1 MNAPLPEAA
10 RYVPYTRVGEQPNI
24 VVDGAPL
31 PSTVLTL
38 SHWPNNQTHPDL
50 CRDTSTETVFAYLD
64 RPDLHQDVPIVTN
77 NHFDEDGLF
86 SMFGIVEPATAAEC
100 RDLLTG
106 AALAGDFGVGDD
118 PDALRLC
125 FIVESFCDPEASPLP
140 TATFEGCERRRVES
154 LYRAMLERV
163 PALARD
169 VDAWETLWRDQ
180 FEHFEQSSTLIEK
193 GVVKIDER
201 TDVDLAVVTMP
212 GDLPARTVRRY
223 LAPEQAAVHPF
234 AIHNRTSCNRILRM
248 AGGRYELQYRYES
261 WVKLPSRRPSLRVA
275 LDGLV
280 VALNELERAAGR
292 WRADEVTEVAPRV
305 WLEGV
310 EESSLDADRFVDLV
324 CQHLSTA
331 PVAWDP
337 FDWESAPVAARAGQ
351 DV

>member
-1 MNAPLPEAA
+1 MNTPLPEPA
-10 RYVPYTRVGEQPNI
+10 RYVPYTRVGERPNI

-31 PSTVLTL
+31 PSTALTL
-38 SHWPNNQTHPDL
+38 SHWPNNQTHPEL

-64 RPDLHQDVPIVTN
+64 RPDLHEDIAIVTN

-86 SMFGIVEPATAAEC
+86 SMFGIVEPATAAEH
-100 RDLLTG
+100 RDLLIG
-106 AALAGDFGVGDD
+106 AALAGDFGVGED

-125 FIVESFCDPEASPLP
+125 FIVESFCNPEESPLP
-140 TATFEGCERRRVES
+140 AATFDGCERRRVEA

-180 FEHFEQSSTLIEK
+180 FEHFEQSRALIDN
-193 GVVKIDER
+193 GAVTIDEHP
-201 TDVDLAVVTMP
+201 DVDLAVVTIP

-234 AIHNRTSCNRILRM
+234 AIHNRTPCNRILRL
-248 AGGRYELQYRYES
+248 AAGRYELQYRYES
-261 WVKLPSRRPSLRVA
+261 WVKLASRRPSLRVA

-280 VALNELERAAGR
+280 EALNELERAAGR
-292 WRADEVTEVAPRV
+292 WRADAMTDVAPRV
-305 WLEGV
+305 YLEGV
-310 EESSLDADRFVDLV
+310 EESSLAPERFVALV
-324 CQHLSTA
+324 CRHLSTA

-337 FDWESAPVAARAGQ
+337 FDWESAA
-351 DV
+351 